1 MTLSGNFNEKYGF
14 LVDSKLELDRW
25 ESHYLTAKENSF
37 PSQIVELVE
46 IYFQLHI
53 FVVDMLETSF
63 LLQTNNPESFS
74 NKSTLRLGILRALEI
89 TYVTGQLYK
98 KLLNIAKAVECSS
111 KGDIYISAAK
121 KFKEDRK
128 KLEAMSG
135 IRHTAGHYFSDSRE
149 FIHSIRSMDV
159 GMSAVLI
166 ESAMNY
172 VGALHRYAGEILSK
186 IEDDVA
192 QLNQSG

>member
-1 MTLSGNFNEKYGF
+1 MNLSENLKEKYSF
-14 LVDSKLELDRW
+14 LVSSKLELDKW
-25 ESHYLTAKENSF
+25 EEHYKTAKDKNF
-37 PSQIVELVE
+37 PSQIAELVE

-53 FVVDMLETSF
+53 FIVDMLEISF
-63 LLQTNNPESFS
+63 LLQTINPEGFS

-98 KLLNIAKAVECSS
+98 KLLGIAKAVDYSGRGEV
-111 KGDIYISAAK
+111 YMAAGR
-121 KFKEDRK
+121 KFKENRK

-135 IRHTAGHYFSDSRE
+135 IRHTAGHYFPDSRE
-149 FIHSIRSMDV
+149 FINSIQSIDV
-159 GMSAVLI
+159 GVAAELI

-186 IEDDVA
+186 IEDDVG